1 MMKLFGAVM
10 RLIPTDIPDVIIIE
24 PKVFGDDR
32 GYFMESFR
40 RDLFENELPGVN
52 FIQDNESMSVFGVL
66 RGLHYQLPPF
76 AQAKLVRVVS
86 GLVLDVSVDIR
97 KNSPT
102 FGRHV
107 AVEVSGDN
115 KRQVFIP
122 RGFAHG
128 FVVLSRQA
136 VFQYKVD
143 NLHSREHDRGIAFDD
158 PALGIDW
165 RLGREELLLSD
176 KDKSNPLVR
185 NAELFQN

>member
-1 MMKLFGAVM
+1 LKF
-10 RLIPTDIPDVIIIE
+10 IPAQIPEVIIIE
-24 PKVFGDDR
+24 PGVFGDDR

-40 RDLFENELPGVN
+40 LDLFQREIPGVN
-52 FIQDNESMSVFGVL
+52 FIQDNESMSLFGVL

-86 GLVLDVSVDIR
+86 GHVLDVSVDIR

-102 FGRHV
+102 FGRHA
-107 AVEVSGDN
+107 AVELSGDN

-122 RGFAHG
+122 GGFAHG

-136 VFQYKVD
+136 IFQYKVD
-143 NLHSREHDRGIAFDD
+143 NLHSREHDRGIAFND
-158 PALGIDW
+158 PELGIDW

-176 KDKSNPLVR
+176 KDKSNPLFR
-185 NAELFQN
+185 NAELFQS